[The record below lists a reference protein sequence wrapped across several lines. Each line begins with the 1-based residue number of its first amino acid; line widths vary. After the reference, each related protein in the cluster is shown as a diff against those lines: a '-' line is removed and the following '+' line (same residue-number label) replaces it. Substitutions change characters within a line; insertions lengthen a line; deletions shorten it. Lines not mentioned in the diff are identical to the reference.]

1 MGALR
6 CQLPAGASTAAEG
19 QRLLHHGLEVE
30 AAGEGAGE
38 EAVLAKGA
46 AMELLLPDPSTPHLA
61 VEVEA
66 EEAML
71 LLLPDPSTPL
81 MQLPHLAAVCSVRRS
96 KGAPEAAR
104 EAVAACRPPFHAQ
117 THLSLDFRGKTRASN
132 SCSCRAN
139 SRSVCLCVFRDM

>member
-6 CQLPAGASTAAEG
+6 CQLPAGASTAVEG
-19 QRLLHHGLEVE
+19 QRLLHPGLEVE

-96 KGAPEAAR
+96 RGAPEAAR

-117 THLSLDFRGKTRASN
+117 TDFDLISAVKQEPHDSQTSC

-139 SRSVCLCVFRDM
+139 SPSECV